1 MAWRARRESKQ
12 RRRFVSDFISFPV
25 AKKAKT
31 CKLVETQYE
40 IDVTEAR
47 KRLEIH
53 SRASA
58 LNSMCDVKERLYSP
72 FMRIEPLITPSSP
85 SSNISMVRFS
95 VKLEES
101 CGRDAVKIQTMTWI
115 PERRPQWMF
124 SWKASELWY
133 PVWSKRPSKSRGQNI
148 MS

>member
-12 RRRFVSDFISFPV
+12 AGRFVSDFISFPV

-31 CKLVETQYE
+31 CKAVETQYE

-58 LNSMCDVKERLYSP
+58 LNSMCDVKERLP
-72 FMRIEPLITPSSP
+72 ETVFT
-85 SSNISMVRFS
+85 VRAHWAS
-95 VKLEES
+95 DHTKQP
-101 CGRDAVKIQTMTWI
+101 IQQYFHGPI
-115 PERRPQWMF
+115 
-124 SWKASELWY
+124 
-133 PVWSKRPSKSRGQNI
+133 
-148 MS
+148 